1 MKTTTMKTKYLSL
14 ALCGSLAGLFGCKDF
29 LEFQPK
35 GTLTEQEVL
44 AAENID
50 NLVTAAYAAIG
61 NDHWDQPIT
70 SMWVYGS
77 VRSDDAYKGG
87 GSVQDQFII
96 NQIEQYNL
104 TQPDVTAYLPL
115 TWTNLY
121 ESISRANF
129 ALKGLNGVSEE
140 EFPEK
145 NVRMGEMR
153 FLRGHSHF
161 IAKIMWKHIPYIDET
176 MSREQILTVSN
187 RDLTSDQL
195 WDKIAEDF
203 QFAVDNLPVDQPEVG
218 RANKISA
225 MAYLAKVRLYQAY
238 EQDDNHNVVAINPA
252 RLNEVVQLT
261 EEIMA
266 SGKYDLQPDFAE
278 NFLYGYDNGP
288 ESVFAI
294 QFSISDGTSIGRLS
308 MATSLNYSLAPQ
320 YGCCWFHL
328 PSQNM
333 VNAFQTSSEGLPRF
347 DDFNE
352 FELDDDDLTPTG
364 VGVDP
369 RIDHTIGIAGHPFKY
384 QPDILYSHSW
394 ERISTLY
401 GSFGNMKEQQ
411 AADCPCF
418 QKVGPFFGSSK
429 NIDVIRYADVI
440 LWRAE
445 ALIELGRHDEALPL
459 INMIRDRAAN
469 STGRTKHADGTD
481 PSNYRI
487 SQYVDG
493 VNINW
498 TQDNAREALRWERRL
513 EFAMEGPR
521 FFDLVRWGIAAE
533 TLNGYLDK
541 EKTRRTFLS
550 SAQFTKGR
558 DEYYPIP
565 QREIDFTKGLYQ
577 QNPGY

>member
-1 MKTTTMKTKYLSL
+1 MKTKHIYLTALL
-14 ALCGSLAGLFGCKDF
+14 ACIGAGLWGCKEYLD
-29 LEFQPK
+29 FQPK
-35 GTLTEQEVL
+35 GTLTESDVL
-44 AAENID
+44 SAD
-50 NLVTAAYAAIG
+50 NVDKLVTAAYAATG
-61 NDHWDQPIT
+61 NDFWDQSIT
-70 SMWVYGS
+70 SMWVYSS

-96 NQIEQYNL
+96 NQFEQYNL
-104 TQPDVTAYLPL
+104 TQADVGAYLPY

-129 ALKGLNGVSEE
+129 AIKSLSGLTESDFELR
-140 EFPEK
+140 
-145 NVRMGEMR
+145 NVRLGEMR

-161 IAKIMWKHIPYIDET
+161 IAKIMWNRIPYIDET
-176 MSREQILTVSN
+176 LSREEILTTSN
-187 RDLTSDQL
+187 RQYTSDEL
-195 WDKIAEDF
+195 WNKIAEDF
-203 QFAVDNLPVDQPEVG
+203 QFAIDNLPADQPEVG

-238 EQDDNHNVVAINPA
+238 EQDDNHNVIAINPT
-252 RLNEVVQLT
+252 RLNEVVDLT
-261 EEIMA
+261 GAVIG
-266 SGKYDLQPDFAE
+266 SGKYSLQPDFGE

-294 QFSISDGTSIGRLS
+294 QFSIDDGTSIGRLS

-333 VNAFQTSSEGLPRF
+333 VNAFQTGADGLPLF
-347 DDFNE
+347 DTFND
-352 FELDDDDLTPTG
+352 FELDDDDLSPTG
-364 VGVDP
+364 VTVDP

-394 ERISTLY
+394 ERISALY

-418 QKVGPFFGSSK
+418 RKVGPFYGSSK
-429 NIDVIRYADVI
+429 NIDIIRYADV
-440 LWRAE
+440 LLMRAE
-445 ALIELGRHDEALPL
+445 ALIELGRQDEALPL
-459 INMIRDRAAN
+459 INEIRTRAAN
-469 STGRTKHADGTD
+469 STGRTKHLDNTD
-481 PSNYRI
+481 PSNYHI
-487 SQYVDG
+487 SEYVDG
-493 VNINW
+493 VNITWN
-498 TQDNAREALRWERRL
+498 QENARKALQWERRL
-513 EFAMEGPR
+513 EFAMESPR

-533 TLNGYLDK
+533 TLNAYLDK
-541 EKTRRTFLS
+541 EKTRRSFLA
-550 SAQFTKGR
+550 SAEFTKGR

-565 QREIDFTKGLYQ
+565 QREIDFTKGVYE

>member
-1 MKTTTMKTKYLSL
+1 
-14 ALCGSLAGLFGCKDF
+14 
-29 LEFQPK
+29 
-35 GTLTEQEVL
+35 
-44 AAENID
+44 
-50 NLVTAAYAAIG
+50 
-61 NDHWDQPIT
+61 
-70 SMWVYGS
+70 
-77 VRSDDAYKGG
+77 
-87 GSVQDQFII
+87 
-96 NQIEQYNL
+96 
-104 TQPDVTAYLPL
+104 
-115 TWTNLY
+115 
-121 ESISRANF
+121 
-129 ALKGLNGVSEE
+129 
-140 EFPEK
+140 
-145 NVRMGEMR
+145 
-153 FLRGHSHF
+153 
-161 IAKIMWKHIPYIDET
+161 
-176 MSREQILTVSN
+176 
-187 RDLTSDQL
+187 
-195 WDKIAEDF
+195 
-203 QFAVDNLPVDQPEVG
+203 NLPVDQPEVG

-261 EEIMA
+261 EEVMA

-294 QFSISDGTSIGRLS
+294 QFSIDDGTSIGRLS

-333 VNAFQTSSEGLPRF
+333 VNAFQTSNEGLPRF

-352 FELDDDDLTPTG
+352 FELDDDDLTPAG

-418 QKVGPFFGSSK
+418 RKVGPFFGSSK

-459 INMIRDRAAN
+459 INMIRERAAN

-487 SQYVDG
+487 SPYVDG

-565 QREIDFTKGLYQ
+565 QREIDFTKGLYK